1 MIRGLFGPG
10 TIVLGGGAVLMI
22 VFLAIGFFLPGS
34 WAATAETTI
43 AATPEALLEYLDSP
57 EGWRTWTPWPDSIA
71 RTGPERGAGAIIS
84 WESREFGT
92 GSFQIA
98 ESALTGVAYAVS
110 VVGAGETPMRTV
122 GTVTLTPANG
132 GTRVVWEESG
142 DLGRNPLMGYWAMS
156 MDRAQSTELGK
167 SLDRLAEV
175 VGEAVE
181 VDRDSTDAGDDIPRP
196 DSATSG
202 SAPSR

>member
-10 TIVLGGGAVLMI
+10 TIVLGGVAVLMI
-22 VFLAIGFFLPGS
+22 TFLAIGFFLPGTWS
-34 WAATAETTI
+34 ATAETTI
-43 AATPEALLEYLDSP
+43 TATPESLLEYLDSP
-57 EGWRTWTPWPDSIA
+57 EGWRTWTPWPDSIT
-71 RTGPERGAGAIIS
+71 RTGPERGAGAIIA

-92 GSFQIA
+92 GSFQIQQA
-98 ESALTGVAYAVS
+98 ASTGVTYAVS
-110 VVGAGETPMRTV
+110 VVGAGETPMRTL
-122 GTVTLTPANG
+122 GTVTLTPTNG
-132 GTRVVWEESG
+132 GTRVSWKESG

-156 MDRAQSTELGK
+156 MERAQSTELGK

-181 VDRDSTDAGDDIPRP
+181 IDRSGAGSGDDVPRA

-202 SAPSR
+202 SEPSR